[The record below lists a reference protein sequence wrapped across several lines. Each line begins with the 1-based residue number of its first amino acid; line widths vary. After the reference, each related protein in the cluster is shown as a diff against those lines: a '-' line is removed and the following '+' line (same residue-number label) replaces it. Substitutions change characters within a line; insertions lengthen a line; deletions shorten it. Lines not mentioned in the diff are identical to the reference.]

1 MPNDPRHDEEGG
13 KKPAAAAAVPKPR
26 ESSPGKAVPKARE
39 SAPSSEPIP
48 EPPPS
53 INANAYRASMES
65 ITTQRLSLEPPE
77 PRSMSMLPPPPA
89 PVGKAFYEDV
99 LVLVENFG
107 QIGRM
112 TWNAFGSIF
121 RRPLE
126 IQSTLYQME
135 SLGVRSM
142 GIASVTSLFVGMVMA
157 VQFAFGL
164 QKFGGMEYTGRI
176 IGLSFSRELA
186 PTLTAVIVGG
196 RIGAG
201 IAAEVGSM
209 AVTEQIDAIRALG
222 ADPVKKLVVP
232 RLLASIVVMPVLGAY
247 SLVLGFAGA
256 MAITSVQFGIPSGF
270 FLRTSLGSVNFADY
284 FSGMYKTPF
293 FGAIIALIGC
303 HFGLI
308 TRGGTEG
315 VGQATTRTVVAI
327 SIAILISDFFLT
339 KVSILIFPGR

>member
-1 MPNDPRHDEEGG
+1 MPTDQQ
-13 KKPAAAAAVPKPR
+13 
-26 ESSPGKAVPKARE
+26 
-39 SAPSSEPIP
+39 
-48 EPPPS
+48 PPPS
-53 INANAYRASMES
+53 S
-65 ITTQRLSLEPPE
+65 SLPTP
-77 PRSMSMLPPPPA
+77 SVQPA
-89 PVGKAFYEDV
+89 PSI
-99 LVLVENFG
+99 VETLQNFLEHLG

-112 TWNAFGSIF
+112 TGGAAVAMF
-121 RRPLE
+121 RRPFE
-126 IQSTLYQME
+126 FQSTLYQME
-135 SLGVRSM
+135 SLGVRSF
-142 GIASVTSLFVGMVMA
+142 GIASVTALFVGMVMA

-196 RIGAG
+196 RIGSG

-232 RLLASIVVMPVLGAY
+232 RLLASIVVMPVLGAFA
-247 SLVLGFAGA
+247 LVLGFCGA
-256 MAITSVQFGIPSGF
+256 MAICSAEFGIPPGF
-270 FLRTSLGSVNFADY
+270 FLRTALGSVNFADY
-284 FSGMYKTPF
+284 FSGMFKTPF
-293 FGAIIALIGC
+293 FGAIIAIIGC

-327 SIAILISDFFLT
+327 SIAILIADFFLT
-339 KVSILIFPGR
+339 KVSILIFPGK

>member
-1 MPNDPRHDEEGG
+1 
-13 KKPAAAAAVPKPR
+13 
-26 ESSPGKAVPKARE
+26 
-39 SAPSSEPIP
+39 
-48 EPPPS
+48 
-53 INANAYRASMES
+53 
-65 ITTQRLSLEPPE
+65 
-77 PRSMSMLPPPPA
+77 
-89 PVGKAFYEDV
+89 
-99 LVLVENFG
+99 
-107 QIGRM
+107 
-112 TWNAFGSIF
+112 
-121 RRPLE
+121 
-126 IQSTLYQME
+126 ME

-142 GIASVTSLFVGMVMA
+142 GIASVTSIFVGMVMA

-222 ADPVKKLVVP
+222 ADPIKKLVVP
-232 RLLASIVVMPVLGAY
+232 RLLASIVVMPVLGAFA
-247 SLVLGFAGA
+247 LVLGFGGA
-256 MAITSVQFGIPSGF
+256 MIITSVQFNIPPGF

-284 FSGMYKTPF
+284 FSGMYKCPF
-293 FGAIIALIGC
+293 FGAIIALVGC

-315 VGQATTRTVVAI
+315 VGHATTRTVVVI
-327 SIAILISDFFLT
+327 SIAILIADFFLT
-339 KVSILIFPGR
+339 KMSILMFPGR

>member
-1 MPNDPRHDEEGG
+1 MPTEP
-13 KKPAAAAAVPKPR
+13 
-26 ESSPGKAVPKARE
+26 SP
-39 SAPSSEPIP
+39 PSEA
-48 EPPPS
+48 PPPS
-53 INANAYRASMES
+53 FLPPVRTKPKEWGI
-65 ITTQRLSLEPPE
+65 ITTTRSFLEQ
-77 PRSMSMLPPPPA
+77 L
-89 PVGKAFYEDV
+89 
-99 LVLVENFG
+99 G

-112 TWNAFGSIF
+112 TGNAALQMWK
-121 RRPLE
+121 RPFEL
-126 IQSTLYQME
+126 QSTLYQMD
-135 SLGVRSM
+135 SLGVQSM
-142 GIASVTSLFVGMVMA
+142 GIASVTALFVGMVMA

-196 RIGAG
+196 RIGSG

-232 RLLASIVVMPVLGAY
+232 RLLASIIVMPVLCAFA
-247 SLVLGFAGA
+247 LVLGFCGA
-256 MAITSVQFGIPSGF
+256 MAICSNQFGIPPGF
-270 FLRTSLGSVNFADY
+270 FLRTALGSVNFADY
-284 FSGMYKTPF
+284 FSGMFKTPF
-293 FGAIIALIGC
+293 FGAIIAILGC

-327 SIAILISDFFLT
+327 SICILIADFFLT
-339 KVSILIFPGR
+339 KVSIFIFPGK